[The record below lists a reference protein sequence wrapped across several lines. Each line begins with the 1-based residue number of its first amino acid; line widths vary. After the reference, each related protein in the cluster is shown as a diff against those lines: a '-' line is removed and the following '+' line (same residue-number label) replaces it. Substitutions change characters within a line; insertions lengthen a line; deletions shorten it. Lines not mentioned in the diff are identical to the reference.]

1 MCYTKHKG
9 SVTTR
14 VLCLAVD
21 ERTDACKTRGEVAR
35 GVTWGHREVRAGQG
49 VAHGGGDGH
58 RRWCNAL
65 SSCAHPFLLPPPSCE
80 AEAQTSQPMLCQEA
94 LLGAYGAVTCAQ
106 LFVTLP
112 HLTGRIHAETA
123 GAVDKRSDCRITI
136 DGPAALHSDGGRLR
150 LE

>member
-14 VLCLAVD
+14 VLCIAA
-21 ERTDACKTRGEVAR
+21 ESTDAYKTRGEVAR

-58 RRWCNAL
+58 RRWCNAF
-65 SSCAHPFLLPPPSCE
+65 SSCAHPLLLPPPSAA
-80 AEAQTSQPMLCQEA
+80 AEAQTSPPMLCHEA

-106 LFVTLP
+106 PF
-112 HLTGRIHAETA
+112 
-123 GAVDKRSDCRITI
+123 
-136 DGPAALHSDGGRLR
+136 
-150 LE
+150 